1 MCIYIYISMS
11 IIEKVFKYEVTELP
25 VIKYEDEIWFKAVV
39 VATILKYTNQ
49 RKAIHDH
56 VDPEDKRKLSK
67 SKRNKSFRL
76 KTDPLILKEMCIYIS
91 MSIIEKVF
99 KYEENEITVIKCRD
113 KIWFRGKDIAKALG
127 YEKTRNAIL
136 KHVNDDDKSIL
147 EDLRRGPQIR
157 APFKNEQGG
166 SIFINESGLYSLIF
180 GSKLESAKVFKRWVT
195 SEVLPS
201 IRKTGRY
208 DYCMNHK
215 YNNTLTFKI
224 ENETDLHVKVV
235 SFLKKRYPHS
245 LFTVTLGENQD
256 TAFKRIDSFKKGYLR
271 GSPDLIINNLHK
283 HYTGFCIEFKNPK
296 GNGILSPDQS
306 MMLRQYQNNG
316 FKILVSN
323 DYDQIIEQ
331 IIEYFRDVRIKCS
344 YCPRRFNSSQSLS
357 NHIKSF
363 HKL

>member
-1 MCIYIYISMS
+1 
-11 IIEKVFKYEVTELP
+11 
-25 VIKYEDEIWFKAVV
+25 
-39 VATILKYTNQ
+39 
-49 RKAIHDH
+49 
-56 VDPEDKRKLSK
+56 
-67 SKRNKSFRL
+67 
-76 KTDPLILKEMCIYIS
+76 

-99 KYEENEITVIKCRD
+99 KYEENEINVIKCRD
-113 KIWFRGKDIAKALG
+113 EIWFRGKDIAKALG
-127 YEKTRNAIL
+127 YKKTRNAIL

-147 EDLRRGPQIR
+147 EDLIRGPQIR
-157 APFKNEQGG
+157 ASFKNEQGG

-180 GSKLESAKVFKRWVT
+180 GSKLESAKAFKGWVT
-195 SEVLPS
+195 KDVLPS

-235 SFLKKRYPHS
+235 SFIKKRFHNS

-283 HYTGFCIEFKNPK
+283 HYTGFCIEFKSPK
-296 GNGILSPDQS
+296 GNGVLSPDQS
-306 MMLRQYQNNG
+306 MILLQHQNNG
-316 FKILVSN
+316 FKTLVSN

-344 YCPRRFNSSQSLS
+344 YCLRRFISPQSLR
-357 NHIKSF
+357 NHIKF
-363 HKL
+363 VHKM

>member
-1 MCIYIYISMS
+1 MS
-11 IIEKVFKYEVTELP
+11 IIEKVFKYETTELS
-25 VIKYEDEIWFKAVV
+25 VIRYNDEIWFKAVV

-49 RKAIHDH
+49 CKAIRDH
-56 VDPEDKRKLSK
+56 VDPEDKKKLSELMSR
-67 SKRNKSFRL
+67 SKPNESFRL
-76 KTDPLILKEMCIYIS
+76 KGS
-91 MSIIEKVF
+91 
-99 KYEENEITVIKCRD
+99 ENESKSKPNESFC
-113 KIWFRGKDIAKALG
+113 
-127 YEKTRNAIL
+127 L
-136 KHVNDDDKSIL
+136 K
-147 EDLRRGPQIR
+147 G
-157 APFKNEQGG
+157 NEGDT
-166 SIFINESGLYSLIF
+166 IYINESGLYSLILR
-180 GSKLESAKVFKRWVT
+180 SKLESAKEFKRWVT
-195 SEVLPS
+195 SQVLPS

-283 HYTGFCIEFKNPK
+283 HYTGFCIEFKSPK

-306 MMLRQYQNNG
+306 MMLRQYQNSG
-316 FKILVSN
+316 LKILVSN

-331 IIEYFRDVRIKCS
+331 IIEYFRDVRLLCLHCLRQFIS
-344 YCPRRFNSSQSLS
+344 PQSLS
-357 NHIKSF
+357 NHIKIF
-363 HKL
+363 HKM